1 MKKDP
6 AVRAIIAE
14 WRRLTTARG
23 GARRGAGEAV
33 LVACSGGA
41 DSSSLA
47 IALSAAG
54 GREPARVVLA
64 HIVHDLRPRAEA
76 LADRDATRKLAG
88 LLGLEFV
95 EAEVHVRRGAARRAN
110 AEGAARAARYA
121 ALAELAKREGL
132 GFIATAHHADDQLET
147 VLMAL
152 MRGAGPRG
160 LAGVAESRP
169 LASGVRVIRPMLAAG
184 VSRGDAERICRDFG
198 WEWREDATNT
208 DQSRL
213 RAAVRLQVIP
223 VIKSIRP
230 RAASRAC
237 AMARLMHD
245 VERLVRGG
253 AARLWARRE
262 SEAATG
268 SARWN
273 RPALRR
279 VSAAVLGELVRG
291 SARQL
296 DGPSARADRLG
307 QSALGP
313 VVRAIKD
320 DSTEPRRFTIG
331 GIEVDVTSRTVTIR
345 KRRSR

>member
-23 GARRGAGEAV
+23 EARRGAGESV

-41 DSSSLA
+41 DSSALA
-47 IALSAAG
+47 IALAAAG
-54 GREPARVVLA
+54 GRQPARVVLA

-95 EAEVHVRRGAARRAN
+95 EAEVHVRRGAMRRAN
-110 AEGAARAARYA
+110 AEGAARTARYA
-121 ALAELAKREGL
+121 ALTELAKREGL
-132 GFIATAHHADDQLET
+132 RFIATAHHADDQLET

-152 MRGAGPRG
+152 MRGTGPRG
-160 LAGVAESRP
+160 LAGVAELRP
-169 LASGVRVIRPMLAAG
+169 LAPGVQVIRPMLAAG
-184 VSRGDAERICRDFG
+184 VSRGDAERVCREFG

-213 RAAVRLQVIP
+213 RAAVRHQVVP

-230 RAASRAC
+230 RAAERAC
-237 AMARLMHD
+237 AMARLQHD
-245 VERLVRGG
+245 VERLVRGR
-253 AARLWARRE
+253 AAGLWDQRQPGT
-262 SEAATG
+262 AAG
-268 SARWN
+268 SAGWDRST
-273 RPALRR
+273 LRR
-279 VSAAVLGELVRG
+279 CSAAVLGELVRR

-296 DGPSARADRLG
+296 AGPSARADRLG
-307 QSALGP
+307 QSTVGP

-320 DSTEPRRFTIG
+320 DSTEPRRFTTG
-331 GIEVDVTSRTVTIR
+331 GIEVDVTSRMVTIR